1 MFKYVLH
8 RFFKNKKS
16 YLLIVIIIITFLI
29 MSISP
34 YLTGSFVDFMI
45 NNKDVHRVV
54 YLSSI
59 IMLIG
64 IAGVVLAYCKNT
76 LSVKI
81 TSQVSFDLLRDITKH
96 FEKVKLSIVET
107 IDSTYLTQQI
117 NTDVNVITGFV
128 ISNIIPMFMNV
139 ILVMAIICLFIS
151 INKYLLVLM
160 VVLIV
165 PYIILYANMH
175 QPLYEKFLDKKEAD
189 SKFFSKFS
197 SQICQIFNIQLH
209 SLYEVSEKELNH
221 AFGNYLPVLVGAKK
235 IEYIFTSVD
244 SIIATIFQ
252 SIMFVIGGISII
264 HGGMTIGQF
273 TMINT
278 YFGMFLKI
286 VKYYIGYIK
295 ELQDSKASF
304 SRIIKIMSYDS
315 LEKGN
320 ANVETLEKLSLKN
333 LTFSYLVK
341 GTENVIIN
349 KFTCD
354 FYKGKKYAIIGPNGC
369 GKSTLLKII
378 TGLYTEFEGDLEV
391 NGIKMKELDWDKL
404 RKEKFSVVPQ
414 RLYLSSDS
422 VIEFL
427 EKGLAKSKKNI
438 CITLEKD
445 QEELSEFITTI
456 KMNIDKS
463 CENLSGGELRK
474 INLWMALHKKSDV
487 LILDEPTIELDKSS
501 KEELFE
507 YLKNRIQN
515 KLLIVLTHDKEL
527 MGISDYVVDLNS
539 GREVKL

>member
-1 MFKYVLH
+1 
-8 RFFKNKKS
+8 
-16 YLLIVIIIITFLI
+16 

-139 ILVMAIICLFIS
+139 ILAMAIICLFIS

-438 CITLEKD
+438 WGDPVDHLIRYKNANNLLDQVVVHANGDIVVSAYLPLVIGNIRKHSLKEYWDKGLNKVWSTKIVQFLVSKMVSISEMDEIT
-445 QEELSEFITTI
+445 
-456 KMNIDKS
+456 N
-463 CENLSGGELRK
+463 
-474 INLWMALHKKSDV
+474 V
-487 LILDEPTIELDKSS
+487 
-501 KEELFE
+501 
-507 YLKNRIQN
+507 
-515 KLLIVLTHDKEL
+515 
-527 MGISDYVVDLNS
+527 ISDINMDSVLYIDLIDNDLNDMTVIKDIVDKIKHYS
-539 GREVKL
+539 K